1 MSEEQKGP
9 PYTPPPYLS
18 ASSMGTFH
26 QCPLKFKYNKID
38 GIPDKPSDATLLG
51 NFVHETLEEFYVLPP
66 EDRTLNSAKMLAAQV
81 WSNANWEERIRGYVH
96 PNNVRQ
102 FRWSA
107 WWCLENLF
115 KVEQPSLIDVK
126 GIESEVNGPIG
137 TATVKGFIDRFETT
151 ETGVC
156 VSDYKTGKTPKAS
169 WLADKYL
176 QLQIY
181 ATLLNDSGVANV
193 TEIQLLYLKDG
204 VNFTHQLVA
213 EDFEKTIKYVQES
226 HDAIQSACETGNFP
240 HNKSR
245 LCDWCAYKSICPG
258 WKK

>member
-1 MSEEQKGP
+1 MSEPQEGP

-18 ASSMGTFH
+18 ASSMATFH

-38 GIPDKPSDATLLG
+38 GIPDSPSSATLLG
-51 NFVHETLEEFYVLPP
+51 NFVHETLEEFYALPSS
-66 EDRTLNSAKMLAAQV
+66 ERNINSARTLASKV
-81 WSNANWEERIRGYVH
+81 WHDADWENRIRGYVRDDS
-96 PNNVRQ
+96 VRQ

-107 WWCLENLF
+107 WWCLENVF
-115 KVEQPSLIDVK
+115 KIEQPHDIEVR

-137 TATVKGFIDRFETT
+137 TATVKGFIDRYENIGEGFR
-151 ETGVC
+151 

-204 VNFTHQLVA
+204 VSFKHQLVDD
-213 EDFEKTIKYVQES
+213 DFKRTIKYVQES
-226 HDAIQSACETGNFP
+226 HEAIQEACESGNFP
-240 HNKSR
+240 FNKSK
-245 LCDWCAYKSICPG
+245 LCDWCAYKSMCPG

>member
-1 MSEEQKGP
+1 MSEPQEGP
-9 PYTPPPYLS
+9 PFSPPPYLS

-38 GIPDKPSDATLLG
+38 GIPDQPSSATLLG
-51 NFVHETLEEFYVLPP
+51 NFVHETLEEFYALPP
-66 EDRTLNSAKMLAAQV
+66 DERNLGSARLLASKV
-81 WSNANWEERIRGYVH
+81 WSEANWEERIRGYVRT
-96 PNNVRQ
+96 NDVRQ

-107 WWCLENLF
+107 WWCLENVF
-115 KVEQPSLIDVK
+115 KIEQPSSIAVK

-137 TATVKGFIDRFETT
+137 TATVKGFIDRFEDT
-151 ETGVC
+151 ENGVC
-156 VSDYKTGKTPKAS
+156 VSDYKTGKTPKPS

-181 ATLLNDSGVANV
+181 ATLLRDSGVADV
-193 TEIQLLYLKDG
+193 TEIQLLFLKDG
-204 VNFTHQLVA
+204 VTFRHQLVD
-213 EDFEKTIKYVQES
+213 EDFDRTIKYVQDS
-226 HDAIQSACETGNFP
+226 YDAIQNACETGEFP
-240 HNKSR
+240 HRKSK